1 MGCLLALFAF
11 ISPRFVLGLLYLFT
25 NRLTIAFSSG
35 WEGLIGFFVLP
46 YTTLFYALVYQT
58 GSGQSG
64 SGQSGPGQSGA
75 GVSGPGVHGFGW
87 LIVAVGVL
95 LDLSSMDIG
104 RRARLRRS
112 RSAPR

>member
-46 YTTLFYALVYQT
+46 YTTLFYALVYQ
-58 GSGQSG
+58 SGPG
-64 SGQSGPGQSGA
+64 PGPGPGQSAIGH
-75 GVSGPGVHGFGW
+75 SGPGVHGFGW
-87 LIVAVGVL
+87 IIVAVGFL

-112 RSAPR
+112 RPVRG

>member
-11 ISPRFVLGLLYLFT
+11 ISPRFVLALLYLFT
-25 NRLTIAFSSG
+25 SRLTIAFSSG

-46 YTTLFYALVYQT
+46 YTTLFYALVYQ
-58 GSGQSG
+58 
-64 SGQSGPGQSGA
+64 SGPGQSG
-75 GVSGPGVHGFGW
+75 SGVHGLGW
-87 LIVAVGVL
+87 FIVAVGVL

-112 RSAPR
+112 RPAPR